1 LSQDADAVNDPS
13 HAHDRGRTVLV
24 RHCDVAVIGATPAGL
39 TAAGEL
45 SRQGRSVIVLHAGDD
60 TGDDTDDRAAAEHQ
74 REEVRRHGG
83 NVLAARA
90 CTVTSAGAGRVRVEV
105 VGGHA
110 VVARQVLVAT
120 GARDGWALA
129 HSLAWEHDDTDL
141 PASTE
146 EHEWDRRYGGDQVW
160 SRNPNGTLVAE
171 VTGMTPGRALDVGAG
186 EGGDSVWLAEQGWQ
200 VTANEIS
207 RNALDRVADAADTR
221 GVGIARNHA
230 NANAPDPFGGETF
243 DLVSV
248 QYPAI
253 PRTPEDRGVANL
265 LAAVAPGGTL
275 LAVGH
280 DLAPMRAP
288 VDTHTESRMFD
299 ADASLRVADL
309 ATAIAGDPAWEIEVH
324 ETRPRPPGA
333 ASGHHVDDEV
343 LRARRRTG

>member
-1 LSQDADAVNDPS
+1 MTDATHD
-13 HAHDRGRTVLV
+13 HDRHDHDHGRAALL
-24 RHCDVAVIGATPAGL
+24 RHCDVAVLGATSAGL
-39 TAAGEL
+39 GAAAEL
-45 SRQGRSVIVLHAGDD
+45 GRQGRSVIVLHAGAD
-60 TGDDTDDRAAAEHQ
+60 TGDDTGDEHQ
-74 REEVRRHGG
+74 REAVRRHGG

-90 CTVTSAGAGRVRVEV
+90 CTVTAEDARRVRVTV

-110 VVARQVLVAT
+110 VVARHVLLAT
-120 GARDGWALA
+120 GTRDGSALA
-129 HSLAWEHDDTDL
+129 HSLVWDDDDVDL
-141 PASTE
+141 PESPD
-146 EHEWDRRYGGDQVW
+146 EHEWDHRYGGDQVW
-160 SRNPNGTLVAE
+160 SGNPNGTLVAE

-200 VTANEIS
+200 ITANEIS
-207 RNALDRVADAADTR
+207 RNALGRVADAAAER
-221 GVGIARNHA
+221 GVDIARNHA
-230 NANAPDPFGGETF
+230 NVNAPDPFGGETF

-253 PRTPEDRGVANL
+253 PRTPDDRGVANL

-280 DLAPMRAP
+280 DLVPMRAP
-288 VDTHTESRMFD
+288 VDTHTASRMFD
-299 ADASLRVADL
+299 ADANVRVADL
-309 ATAIAGDPAWEIEVH
+309 ATAIADHPAWEIEVH